1 MSGVV
6 SGVALGALLA
16 RVGRTLR
23 VVVGAP
29 DYERYLAHMRERHPG
44 EPPLSERE
52 LFERRLRERTER
64 PGGRC
69 C

>member
-1 MSGVV
+1 MSGTTA
-6 SGVALGALLA
+6 SVALGGLLA

-23 VVVGAP
+23 AVIGAP

-44 EPPLSERE
+44 EPPLTERE
-52 LFERRLRERTER
+52 FFERRLRERSER

>member
-1 MSGVV
+1 MSGPAKSVTV
-6 SGVALGALLA
+6 GTLLA
-16 RVGRTLR
+16 RFGRTLR
-23 VVVGAP
+23 VVIGAP

-44 EPPLSERE
+44 EPPLTERE
-52 LFERRLRERTER
+52 FFARRLRERSER